1 MSQFTGDGDRQL
13 RSFAHRLIA
22 MGQPMSKTTKTDF
35 DPAPPSDA
43 AAAKNTDN
51 KTAAASVGETD
62 VLHFLSRTLQAHFL
76 DAEPHEILAKL
87 RNLKNALEQQ
97 EATLSRWPESPSK
110 ERMCAALAKA
120 RNLITQ
126 IADEYGAAAGGD
138 AGINRRIPAISSAR
152 RSAAYRD

>member
-1 MSQFTGDGDRQL
+1 
-13 RSFAHRLIA
+13 
-22 MGQPMSKTTKTDF
+22 MGRPMSKTIKTDS
-35 DPAPPSDA
+35 DPAQQSDP
-43 AAAKNTDN
+43 AAAKNAGN
-51 KTAAASVGETD
+51 KTAAANAGETD

-76 DAEPHEILAKL
+76 DAEPREILAKL

-126 IADEYGAAAGGD
+126 IADEYGAGADGAGT
-138 AGINRRIPAISSAR
+138 NRRIPAISSAR
-152 RSAAYRD
+152 RSAACRD